1 MFGTMGMEKREE
13 VRSFPSFPSF
23 PARLLIFDLPFLL
36 WYPVGASTEER
47 GPESSNVKTK
57 SVYQSTIR
65 FAKFGRAL

>member
-1 MFGTMGMEKREE
+1 MGMEKREE
-13 VRSFPSFPSF
+13 ARSFPAFSSS

-36 WYPVGASTEER
+36 GDPVGASTEER
-47 GPESSNVKTK
+47 RPESNNVKTK

>member
-1 MFGTMGMEKREE
+1 MCRVPWEWKREE
-13 VRSFPSFPSF
+13 ARSFPSFPSS
-23 PARLLIFDLPFLL
+23 PAGRDLPFLL
-36 WYPVGASTEER
+36 GYPVGASTEER